1 MNVVLPASGDDE
13 DLEDVAA
20 SGWVVTC
27 TRCGEVEG
35 MIECECCGDVLCPD
49 CWGEGDAFCER
60 CLGEDEADSRPIEV
74 IDVGERYL

>member
-1 MNVVLPASGDDE
+1 MNMVLPASGDDE

-35 MIECECCGDVLCPD
+35 MIECE
-49 CWGEGDAFCER
+49 
-60 CLGEDEADSRPIEV
+60 
-74 IDVGERYL
+74 